1 MALNTTEINK
11 VNDLYKELDDVRRE
25 NDLLK
30 ESVSRLENALS
41 DNDGHQLQHKETL
54 NLLNELLTL
63 VKKKK

>member
-1 MALNTTEINK
+1 MALNTQEINK
-11 VNDLYKELDDVRRE
+11 VNDLYKELDNVRNE

-41 DNDGHQLQHKETL
+41 DNDGHQNQHKETL
-54 NLLNELLTL
+54 DLLREILTL